1 MDIDDLNKTQIILLT
16 LLVSFVTSIATG
28 IVTVSLVE
36 QAPPSFTQTV
46 NRVVE
51 RTVEKVVPSD
61 TPKPGTTVKETTV
74 VVKEED
80 LLIKSIEKNQA
91 ALHALRMR
99 AENADGTPGEIFLG
113 WATLLSTEGVAAT
126 DLALLGEGNS
136 YILEDAAGKRREGTV
151 LLRDRA
157 SGLALIRITKVEGDK
172 AVFAP
177 VPFADASSVRLGQS
191 VIAFGGRLKSS
202 VSVGIVS
209 SASKGE
215 ENASSTVLVL
225 RNVDASINPPGGITG
240 GPLTNIFG
248 ELVALSVSE
257 GVGTSY
263 APVSALSALLR
274 KL

>member
-51 RTVEKVVPSD
+51 RTVEKVVP
-61 TPKPGTTVKETTV
+61 TTAPKPGTTVKETTV

-91 ALHALRMR
+91 AIFALKIK
-99 AENADGTPGEIFLG
+99 AENADGTPGEAFLG
-113 WATLLSTEGVAAT
+113 WVTLLSAEGVAAT
-126 DLALLGEGNS
+126 DLALLGEGNN
-136 YILEDAAGKRREGTV
+136 YIIEDASGKERAGTV
-151 LLRDRA
+151 ILRDRT
-157 SGLALIRITKVEGDK
+157 SGVALIKIAKTEGDK
-172 AVFAP
+172 VVFAP
-177 VPFADASSVRLGQS
+177 VPFADASSVRLGQTA
-191 VIAFGGRLKSS
+191 IAFGGRNKSS

-209 SASKGE
+209 SATKGQ
-215 ENASSTVLVL
+215 ENASSTTPLLESVE
-225 RNVDASINPPGGITG
+225 ASVNPPAGITG

-248 ELVALSVSE
+248 ELVGLSVSE
-257 GVGTSY
+257 GTGVSY
-263 APVSALSALLR
+263 TPVSALAALLR

>member
-16 LLVSFVTSIATG
+16 LLTSFVTSIATG

-51 RTVEKVVPSD
+51 RTVEKVVPTASA
-61 TPKPGTTVKETTV
+61 KPGTVKETTV

-91 ALHALRMR
+91 TIQALRMKT
-99 AENADGTPGEIFLG
+99 EDADGTPGEAFLG
-113 WATLLSTEGVAAT
+113 WATLLSAEGIAAT
-126 DLALLGEGNS
+126 DLALLGEGNT
-136 YILEDAAGKRREGTV
+136 YILEDAAGRKREGTV

-157 SGLALIRITKVEGDK
+157 SGIALLRIGKVEGDK
-172 AVFAP
+172 ADFAA
-177 VPFADASSVRLGQS
+177 VAFADASSIRLGQS
-191 VIAFGGRLKSS
+191 AIAFGGRGKPS
-202 VSVGIVS
+202 VAVGIVS
-209 SASKGE
+209 SVVKGE
-215 ENASSTVLVL
+215 ESASSTALVVKS
-225 RNVDASINPPGGITG
+225 VDASVSPQGSVTG

-248 ELVALSVSE
+248 ELIAVSISE
-257 GVGTSY
+257 GTGTSY
-263 APVSALSALLR
+263 APVSALAALLR